1 MTSNN
6 DDSSGYVSSISNLIH
21 GSYFV
26 AGFTFTV
33 ITLLLTQLKDSTSIF
48 SQVILFL
55 LDILLNLSIFLAA
68 WYSTHLSTAF
78 PYAPPNTKGLYAASI
93 LTFVI
98 ALLTTFITTLLFL
111 LFGLVYL
118 GLASFV
124 LWIALNFAAYL
135 FIMKPAQLFDN
146 EMKKREQK
154 PQQSKA

>member
-1 MTSNN
+1 
-6 DDSSGYVSSISNLIH
+6 
-21 GSYFV
+21 
-26 AGFTFTV
+26 
-33 ITLLLTQLKDSTSIF
+33 
-48 SQVILFL
+48 
-55 LDILLNLSIFLAA
+55 
-68 WYSTHLSTAF
+68 
-78 PYAPPNTKGLYAASI
+78 LYAASI

-146 EMKKREQK
+146 EMKKRQQK
-154 PQQSKA
+154 PQPTA